1 MNKNK
6 LSLLKKHANSIRR
19 DIITMAFKAKSAHSG
34 GSLSC
39 VDLLTALYFS
49 VMKINSKKPFDEK
62 RDRFLFSK
70 AHDSKALY
78 AVLAERGYFKKEIL
92 DSYEKNQG
100 LPGHPTI
107 RILPGV
113 EITAGSLGHGLSIGT
128 GMSYVGKLENK
139 KHRVFVMLSD
149 GECDEG
155 STWEAALFAGHHK
168 LSNLVAIVDYNK
180 LQSFGRT
187 EEILDLEPFGKKWES
202 FGWAVSEVDG
212 HNIAKIESKLRKI
225 SFEKNKPSVLIAH
238 TIKGYKGVP
247 KYVDK
252 VSSHYKPPT
261 EEEYR
266 EVIKKLS

>member
-1 MNKNK
+1 MNKSY
-6 LSLLKKHANSIRR
+6 LRILEKHANSIRR
-19 DIITMAFKAKSAHSG
+19 EIITMAYKAKSAHSG

-39 VDLLTALYFS
+39 VELLTVLYFS
-49 VMKINSKKPFDEK
+49 VMKINPKAPYEEN

-78 AVLAERGYFKKEIL
+78 AVLAEKGFFKKEIL
-92 DSYEKNQG
+92 ATYEKNEG

-107 RILPGV
+107 RVVPGV
-113 EITAGSLGHGLSIGT
+113 EITAGSLGHGLSIGA
-128 GMSYVGKLENK
+128 GMSYVGKMEDK
-139 KHRVFVMLSD
+139 KHRIFVMLSD

-187 EEILDLEPFGKKWES
+187 DEVLSLEPFARKWKS
-202 FGWAVSEVDG
+202 FGWGVLEVDG
-212 HNIAKIESKLRKI
+212 HNIAKIDRALKKI
-225 SFEKNKPSVLIAH
+225 PFAKNKPSVLIAH
-238 TIKGYKGVP
+238 TVKGYKGVP

-261 EEEYR
+261 EEEF
-266 EVIKKLS
+266 EEAIKRLL

>member
-1 MNKNK
+1 
-6 LSLLKKHANSIRR
+6 
-19 DIITMAFKAKSAHSG
+19 MAMAYEAKSAHSG

-39 VDLLTALYFS
+39 VDLLTVLYFS
-49 VMKINSKKPFDEK
+49 VMKINPKKPYEEN

-78 AVLAERGYFKKEIL
+78 AALAERGFFKKEIL
-92 DSYEKNQG
+92 STYEKNEG

-107 RILPGV
+107 RVVPGV
-113 EITAGSLGHGLSIGT
+113 EITAGSLGHGLSIGA
-128 GMSYVGKLENK
+128 GMSYVGKIENK
-139 KHRVFVMLSD
+139 KYRVFVMLSD

-155 STWEAALFAGHHK
+155 SVWEAALFAGHHK

-180 LQSFGRT
+180 IQSFGRT
-187 EEILDLEPFGKKWES
+187 KEILDLEPFGKKWES
-202 FGWAVSEVDG
+202 FGWGVLEVDG
-212 HNIAKIESKLRKI
+212 HNIAKIEPALKKI
-225 SFEKNKPSVLIAH
+225 PFAKNKPSVLIAH

-261 EEEYR
+261 EEEYK
-266 EVIKKLS
+266 EAIKRLS